1 MPNALRLVLSALGV
15 VLLQWLVFGRL
26 TIMGAY
32 PDVVLL
38 FVAYVGL
45 RYGRVPGAVAGFGA
59 GLLMG
64 ALPMYGMWGS
74 QMLVK
79 TLMGFVVGQF
89 AAETTETPN
98 LRPAQAFGGALAL
111 ALVHNGLLA
120 VILAL
125 EHGTRTAGHLI
136 GAFWIGSAVMT
147 AIVALLWALVR
158 SR

>member
-1 MPNALRLVLSALGV
+1 MPVVLRLVLYALGV
-15 VLLQWLVFGRL
+15 VLLQWLIFGRL
-26 TIMGAY
+26 AILDAR

-45 RYGRVPGAVAGFGA
+45 RYGRVAGAATGFGT
-59 GLLMG
+59 GILMG
-64 ALPMYGMWGS
+64 VVYDMWGS
-74 QMLVK
+74 HMLVK

-89 AAETTETPN
+89 ASETTEVPN
-98 LRPAQAFGGALAL
+98 LGPAQAFGGALAL

-125 EHGTRTAGHLI
+125 EHGTRTAGFII
-136 GAFWIGSAVMT
+136 GSFWIGSAVLT
-147 AIVALLWALVR
+147 ALVALLWTLAR